1 VLVLLLVVVCCR
13 ESITSKALFYD
24 STASIKLLPLY
35 TTTMFRTQLPTYT
48 AEFIVACVYD
58 AIADLKQLIKA
69 PQRQTQQQ
77 QQPTGLLASVQAAQQ
92 QYVQRMQQLIAG
104 QVRIDW
110 VQLPPVSKA
119 LGIKAAKHLVRCSG
133 TAVIAAVGAGVAGA
147 VAPRESAGVW
157 AFRGLLVTDLI
168 VANILGFLLDG
179 PLSGAFGDAAAEA
192 AKQQQQQQQQHHL
205 PPHPADDMMRLF
217 QDLAR

>member
-1 VLVLLLVVVCCR
+1 M
-13 ESITSKALFYD
+13 
-24 STASIKLLPLY
+24 Y

-69 PQRQTQQQ
+69 PQKHTQQ
-77 QQPTGLLASVQAAQQ
+77 QQPTGLLASLQAAQQ

-104 QVRIDW
+104 QVSINW

-133 TAVIAAVGAGVAGA
+133 TAVIAAVGAGVAGS

-179 PLSGAFGDAAAEA
+179 PLAGAFGDAAAEA
-192 AKQQQQQQQQHHL
+192 AKHQQQQQQHHL
-205 PPHPADDMMRLF
+205 PPHAADDMMRLF